1 LNAESGPTVVRITE
15 VKRTYRMGTV
25 DVHALSGINLQI
37 GRGEFVSIMG
47 PSGCG
52 KSTLMHIV
60 GCLDRPTGG
69 HVHLDEVDVDELDD
83 NELAVIRN
91 KKVGF
96 VFQTFNLLPKLNAV
110 ENVELPLIYA
120 GVSFEER
127 RQKASE
133 LLEIVGLKD
142 RMYHRPSELSG
153 GQSQRVAIARSLAND
168 PSIILADEPTG
179 NLDSKSGEEII
190 HLFMDLNA
198 KGITLIIVTHDEEI
212 ANHSKRIV
220 RLKDGLVVSDSAVPL
235 MSEEQRHNGNHH
247 S

>member
-1 LNAESGPTVVRITE
+1 LKDSVVVRISD
-15 VKRTYRMGTV
+15 VKRTYQMGTV
-25 DVHALSGINLQI
+25 EVNALRGINLQI
-37 GRGEFVSIMG
+37 ARGEFVSIMG

-60 GCLDRPTGG
+60 GCLDRPSAG
-69 HVHLDEVDVDELDD
+69 HVHLDEVDIDELDD
-83 NELAVIRN
+83 NSLAEIRN

-96 VFQTFNLLPKLNAV
+96 VFQTFNLLPKLSAV

-120 GVSFEER
+120 GVGFDER
-127 RQKASE
+127 REKAAK
-133 LLEIVGLKD
+133 LLETVGLKE
-142 RMYHRPSELSG
+142 RMFHKPSELSG

-212 ANHSKRIV
+212 ASHSKRIV
-220 RLKDGLVVSDSAVPL
+220 RLKDGLVVSDEPVK
-235 MSEEQRHNGNHH
+235 
-247 S
+247 

>member
-1 LNAESGPTVVRITE
+1 MKNKVVTINNVT
-15 VKRTYRMGTV
+15 RTYFMGKV
-25 DVHALSGINLQI
+25 EVNALRGINLTMEK
-37 GRGEFVSIMG
+37 GEFVSIMG

-60 GCLDRPTGG
+60 GCLDRPTAG
-69 HVHLDEVDVDELDD
+69 HVHLDEVDIDELDD
-83 NELAVIRN
+83 NSLAEIRN

-96 VFQTFNLLPKLNAV
+96 VFQTFNLLPKLNAI

-120 GVSFEER
+120 GVGFDVR
-127 RQKASE
+127 RKKAQE

-142 RMYHRPSELSG
+142 RMFHKPSELSG

-179 NLDSKSGEEII
+179 NLDSKSGDEII
-190 HLFMDLNA
+190 HLFMDLNT

-220 RLKDGLVVSDSAVPL
+220 RLKDGLVVADSAVTQ
-235 MSEEQRHNGNHH
+235 MTEAQRHNGNHPA
-247 S
+247 